1 MQAELFNYMKGG
13 IALNKLDILE
23 DNISKVIDKISILT
37 DKNKSLNNK
46 ITDLQGNLK
55 KKDEELKLIRREM
68 KSVDLLKTDINKL
81 NYERETVRSQ
91 VENLLRELE
100 SVEL

>member
-13 IALNKLDILE
+13 ISLNKLEILE
-23 DNISKVIDKISILT
+23 DSITKVIDKIKILT
-37 DKNKSLNNK
+37 DKNESLNSK
-46 ITDLQGNLK
+46 ITDLQVNLK
-55 KKDEELKLIRREM
+55 KKDEELKLVRKEI
-68 KSVDLLKTDINKL
+68 KSVDLLKTDIKKL
-81 NYERETVRSQ
+81 NYERETVKSQ

>member
-1 MQAELFNYMKGG
+1 M
-13 IALNKLDILE
+13 NKLDILE
-23 DNISKVIDKISILT
+23 NNITQVIDKIRILT

-46 ITDLQGNLK
+46 INDLQVNLK
-55 KKDEELKLIRREM
+55 KKDEELKLVRKDL

-81 NYERETVRSQ
+81 NYERETVKSQ

>member
-55 KKDEELKLIRREM
+55 KKDEELKLIRKEM

>member
-1 MQAELFNYMKGG
+1 
-13 IALNKLDILE
+13 
-23 DNISKVIDKISILT
+23 LT

>member
-1 MQAELFNYMKGG
+1 
-13 IALNKLDILE
+13 LNKLDILE

-55 KKDEELKLIRREM
+55 KKDEELKLIRKEM
-68 KSVDLLKTDINKL
+68 KTVDLLKTDINKL

-100 SVEL
+100 SVEF

>member
-1 MQAELFNYMKGG
+1 
-13 IALNKLDILE
+13 LNKLDILE
-23 DNISKVIDKISILT
+23 DNISKVINKISILT

-55 KKDEELKLIRREM
+55 KKDEELKLIRKEM
-68 KSVDLLKTDINKL
+68 KTVDLLKTDINKL

-100 SVEL
+100 SVEF

>member
-13 IALNKLDILE
+13 TALNKLDILE
-23 DNISKVIDKISILT
+23 DNISKVIDKISMLT

-55 KKDEELKLIRREM
+55 KKDEELKLIRKEM

>member
-1 MQAELFNYMKGG
+1 M
-13 IALNKLDILE
+13 NKLDILE
-23 DNISKVIDKISILT
+23 DNISKVINKISILT

-55 KKDEELKLIRREM
+55 KKDEELKLIRKEM
-68 KSVDLLKTDINKL
+68 KTVDLLKTDINKL

-100 SVEL
+100 SVEF

>member
-1 MQAELFNYMKGG
+1 
-13 IALNKLDILE
+13 LNKLDILE

>member
-13 IALNKLDILE
+13 ISLNKLEILE
-23 DNISKVIDKISILT
+23 DSITKVIDKIRILT
-37 DKNKSLNNK
+37 DKNESLNSK
-46 ITDLQGNLK
+46 ITDLQVNLK
-55 KKDEELKLIRREM
+55 KKDEELKLVRKEI
-68 KSVDLLKTDINKL
+68 KSVDLLKTDIKKL
-81 NYERETVRSQ
+81 NYERETVKSQ

>member
-1 MQAELFNYMKGG
+1 MQAELFNYIKGG

-55 KKDEELKLIRREM
+55 KKDEELKLIRKEM
-68 KSVDLLKTDINKL
+68 KTVDLLKTDINKL

-100 SVEL
+100 SVEF